1 MPKTGKAARGKH
13 RWIGLELVS
22 SFSEREMAIKKI
34 ESLLNKSNMKLYDFI
49 NENKRKSCIIKI
61 KLKDYKEV
69 RGILEKYEE
78 HIVSITSSGKIRLVR
93 LRMNEYFQRQID
105 G

>member
-13 RWIGLELVS
+13 RWIGLELGT
-22 SFSEREMAIKKI
+22 SFSEREIAIKKI
-34 ESLLNKSNMKLYDFI
+34 EFLLNISNIKIYDFI

-61 KLKDYKEV
+61 KLEDYKEV
-69 RGILEKYEE
+69 RAILENSEE
-78 HIVSITSSGKIRLVR
+78 HTVSITSSGKIRLVR

>member
-13 RWIGLELVS
+13 RWIGLELGS
-22 SFSEREMAIKKI
+22 SISEREMAIKKI
-34 ESLLNKSNMKLYDFI
+34 GFLLNTSNVKLYDFI
-49 NENKRKSCIIKI
+49 NENKRKSGIIKI
-61 KLKDYKEV
+61 KLEDYKEV
-69 RGILEKYEE
+69 RAILEKSND
-78 HIVSITSSGKIRLVR
+78 HFVSITSSGKIRLVR